1 MSRQHFIVYCT
12 IAHSQILTNHCLEF
26 SVALLVKI
34 LSQFHKIHR
43 NFSSF

>member
-1 MSRQHFIVYCT
+1 MARQQCIVYCT

-26 SVALLVKI
+26 SVASLVKI

-43 NFSSF
+43 NFWFF